1 MGIAETVTDLNP
13 VVIIAGP
20 TASGK
25 SALALDLADE
35 FAGTVINA
43 DSMQVYRELDIL
55 TARPGADDKAR
66 APHRLFGV
74 MAAAEACSV
83 GRWLGLASA
92 EIEAAWGEGR
102 LPLMTGGTGMY
113 LKALTEGLAAVPEI
127 PDDIND
133 EVRALYEELGG
144 EAFRDELAKLDADAA
159 HRLPAGDSQRL
170 TRAMAV
176 VKATGMT
183 LAQWQ
188 SRQDQGP
195 AIEARFMT
203 LALLPGRE
211 VLYAATDARFDRM
224 LAGGALDEVRSL
236 LDGGGDGGLDPA
248 LPAMKALG
256 VPELARHLAGE
267 TGLEDAA
274 AQAKQATRN
283 FAKRQL
289 TWLRNQVSADCVI
302 EDAYGP
308 AHREQA
314 AAAVRAFLA

>member
-1 MGIAETVTDLNP
+1 MEIAETVNDLNP
-13 VVIIAGP
+13 IVIIAGP
-20 TASGK
+20 TGSGK
-25 SALALDLADE
+25 SALALDLAGE
-35 FAGTVINA
+35 FDGTVINA

-55 TARPGADDKAR
+55 TARPGPDDEAR

-74 MAAAEACSV
+74 LAAAEACSV
-83 GRWLGLASA
+83 GRWLGLAGA
-92 EIEAAWGEGR
+92 EIEAAQAQGR
-102 LPLMTGGTGMY
+102 LPLITGGTGMY

-127 PDDIND
+127 PDDING
-133 EVRALYEELGG
+133 EVRALYRELGG
-144 EAFRDELAKLDADAA
+144 EAFRDALAKLDADAA

-203 LALLPGRE
+203 IALIPDRE
-211 VLYAATDARFDRM
+211 ALYAATDARFEKM
-224 LAGGALDEVRSL
+224 LAGGTLDEVRAL
-236 LDGGGDGGLDPA
+236 LALGLDA
-248 LPAMKALG
+248 GLPAMKALG
-256 VPELARHLAGE
+256 VPELARHVNGE
-267 TGLEDAA
+267 ISLEDAA
-274 AQAKQATRN
+274 AAAKQATRN

-289 TWLRNQVSADCVI
+289 TWMRNQVSADCVI
-302 EDAYGP
+302 EDFYGP

-314 AAAVRAFLA
+314 VAAVRAFLA